1 MSAPVRLR
9 PATEGDI
16 DALVALE
23 NRSFSTD
30 QLAARNFRHFLRCG
44 NCVLPVATIDRT
56 LAGYALVL
64 FRANSSAARIYSIA
78 VSADCRGRGIGEQL
92 LAAAEQGARARGR
105 DRMRLEVRP
114 DNAAA
119 IAMYEKNGYRRFGT
133 FPAFYEDG
141 TDALRLEKLL

>member
-1 MSAPVRLR
+1 MTSPIRLR
-9 PATEGDI
+9 PATENDI

-30 QLAARNFRHFLRCG
+30 QLAARNFRRFLRCG
-44 NCVLPVATIDRT
+44 NCVLPVAMAGAA

-64 FRANSSAARIYSIA
+64 FRANSTSARIYSIA
-78 VSADCRGRGIGEQL
+78 VNADFRGRGIGEQL
-92 LAAAEQGARARGR
+92 LAAAEQGARAKGR